1 MSFQQGLSGLN
12 AAAKNLDVVGNNVA
26 NSNTV
31 GYKGSAAKFADM
43 FANAGGASG
52 GVAIGI
58 GTQLTQVQQQ
68 FLQGNISI
76 TGNPLDLAI
85 NGGGFFRLSHGGL
98 ISYARDGQFSLD
110 KNGYV
115 VNAAGNRLTGYLAF
129 ANGTL
134 NTSSPGDLQIS
145 SADIPPK
152 ITSALTASVNL
163 DSTKGVLATA
173 SFIQANSTTYHSA
186 TSASVY
192 DSLGN
197 QHALSMYFLKN
208 AANTWD
214 VYGALDGTPI
224 GYVLP
229 AAPVKLGTLEFD
241 GATGALKPSGGASL
255 TTFPSAV
262 SAPIGTGA
270 TTPMAFTLDFTGST
284 QYGAAF
290 GVNALDQDGFAPG
303 RLAGSNVS
311 GDGTILGRYTNGQSK
326 VLGQVVMAT
335 FNNPNG
341 LQAGGGNAWSES
353 LDSGQPLVGT
363 PGSGRLGTIQSG
375 AVEDSNIDVT
385 AELVKMI
392 TAQRV
397 YQANAQTI
405 KTQDSVLQTLV
416 NMR

>member
-12 AAAKNLDVVGNNVA
+12 AAAKNLDVIGNNVA
-26 NSNTV
+26 NSGTV
-31 GYKGSAAKFADM
+31 GYKESGARFADM
-43 FANAGGASG
+43 FANAGGSSG

-58 GTQLTQVQQQ
+58 GTQLSEVQQQ
-68 FLQGNISI
+68 FTQGNISI

-85 NGGGFFRLSHGGL
+85 NGGGFFRLSHNGL

-110 KNGYV
+110 RNGYV
-115 VNAAGNRLTGYLAF
+115 VNATGNRLTGYLAF

-134 NTSSPGDLQIS
+134 NTSTPGDLQIS
-145 SADIPPK
+145 SADIPPRL
-152 ITSALTASVNL
+152 TSALTASVNL
-163 DSTKGVLATA
+163 NATSGVLPTA
-173 SFIQANSTTYHSA
+173 GFIQANASTYHSA
-186 TSASVY
+186 TSASVF

-197 QHALSMYFLKN
+197 QHALSMYFLKT

-224 GYVLP
+224 GYTLP
-229 AAPVKLGTLEFD
+229 GTAVPLGTMEFD
-241 GATGALKPSGGASL
+241 GSTGALKPSGSSL
-255 TTFPSAV
+255 TTFPSTVSAAV
-262 SAPIGTGA
+262 STGA
-270 TTPMAFTLDFTGST
+270 TTPMTFNLDFTGTT
-284 QYGAAF
+284 QYGSAF

-341 LQAGGGNAWSES
+341 LQSGGGNAWSES
-353 LDSGQPLVGT
+353 LDSGQPLVGI
-363 PGSGRLGTIQSG
+363 PGTGRLGTIQAG
-375 AVEDSNIDVT
+375 AVEDSNVDVT
-385 AELVKMI
+385 AELVNMI